1 MQYKEYGKTGDKV
14 SRLGFGLMRL
24 PMIEDHVDMDLS
36 VQLIRRAIEL
46 GVNYL
51 DSAVGYCNRE
61 SQIAFGKGIKGLRD
75 KVLISCTDDV
85 KTCLK
90 GDLITL

>member
-1 MQYKEYGKTGDKV
+1 MQYKEYGKTGHKI

-24 PMIEDHVDMDLS
+24 PMIDDHVDMDLS

-51 DSAVGYCNRE
+51 DSAVGYCRGE

-75 KVLISCTDDV
+75 KVFVLR
-85 KTCLK
+85 
-90 GDLITL
+90 

>member
-1 MQYKEYGKTGDKV
+1 MTLQYKEYGKTGDKV

-24 PMIEDHVDMDLS
+24 PMMDDHVDMDLS
-36 VQLIRRAIEL
+36 VRLIRRAIEL

-61 SQIAFGKGIKGLRD
+61 SQIAFGKGIKGLRN
-75 KVLISCTDDV
+75 KVYVST
-85 KTCLK
+85 KNHYK
-90 GDLITL
+90 GE